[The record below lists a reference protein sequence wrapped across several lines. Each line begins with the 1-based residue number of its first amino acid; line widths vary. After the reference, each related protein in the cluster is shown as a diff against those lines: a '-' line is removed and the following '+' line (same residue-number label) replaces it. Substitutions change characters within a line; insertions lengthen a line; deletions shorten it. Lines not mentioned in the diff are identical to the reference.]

1 MLICRILNT
10 RVHLLNQFIKSKK
23 MSYTAPID
31 ETKFWL
37 YEILEANRLFNI
49 SEFHGLKKEDLNLI
63 LSEAA
68 KITSET
74 IYPLNRKSDQIPAKL
89 ENGICRTTP
98 GFANAYNLLV
108 QGGWTSISGN
118 QKYGGMGLPST
129 VTSCFNEYFGSACL
143 SFSLLFLMNQGQI
156 DALENHANEQIK
168 NIFLP
173 KLNSGEWTGTMNLTE
188 PQAGS
193 DVGALTT
200 KAEKNSDGSYLI
212 TGQKIYI
219 SWGEHDLSTN
229 ICHLV
234 LARLPNSPKGSKGVS
249 LFIVPKYIQ
258 NEEDEWLL
266 ENNVKA
272 ISLEKKM
279 GMHGSPTAIIEYNR
293 SQGWLVGDENAG
305 LHAMF
310 TMMNNARLGVGIEGL
325 SQCELATQKAM
336 EFAKTRKQ
344 GYAKID
350 NAKGV
355 ILDHPDVRRMLLTM
369 KSLTSAVRALCLDA
383 ALSLDLSK
391 SNDKQVANRENARA
405 SFLIPIAKAFSTD
418 TGCRVADLG
427 IQVHGG
433 MGYVEETGVS
443 QVLRD
448 VRVTAIYEGTNG
460 IQAIDLI
467 GRKLSDN
474 GKAAYSLIDEIKITI
489 RNCRDHEDLQVK
501 DMGKE
506 LSQALVC
513 LESSL
518 NWMLN
523 QNDFNDKLAGATPFL
538 TAFGLILGANYLV
551 KAALKS
557 NALDKKALAQFYC
570 LNILPEMK
578 AYGVMSQ
585 SGQNSLYNFSNSFFG
600 FSY

>member
-1 MLICRILNT
+1 
-10 RVHLLNQFIKSKK
+10 
-23 MSYTAPID
+23 MSYIAPID

-37 YEILEANRLFNI
+37 YEILEAKRLF
-49 SEFHGLKKEDLNLI
+49 SVPSFHDFKEEDLNLI

-68 KITSET
+68 KITSES
-74 IYPLNRKSDQIPAKL
+74 IYPLNQKSDQIPAKL

-98 GFANAYNLLV
+98 GFADAYESLV
-108 QGGWTSISGN
+108 RGGWTGISGS

-156 DALENHANEQIK
+156 DALENHANENLK

-200 KAEKNSDGSYLI
+200 KADINSDGSYSI

-219 SWGEHDLSTN
+219 SWGEHDLSSN

-234 LARLPNSPKGSKGVS
+234 LARLPSSPKGSKGVS

-258 NEEDEWLL
+258 NENDEWLL

-279 GMHGSPTAIIEYNR
+279 GMHGSPTAVIEYKQ
-293 SQGWLVGDENAG
+293 SKGWLVGEENAG

-325 SQCELATQKAM
+325 SQCELATQKAL

-344 GYAKID
+344 GNAKID
-350 NAKGV
+350 NKKGV
-355 ILDHPDVRRMLLTM
+355 ILDHPDVRRMIITM
-369 KSLTSAVRALCLDA
+369 KSLTAAVRALCLDA

-391 SNDKQVANRENARA
+391 SNDKQVATKENIRA
-405 SFLIPIAKAFSTD
+405 SFLIPIAKAFSTEI
-418 TGCRVADLG
+418 GCRVADMG

-433 MGYVEETGVS
+433 MGYIEETGVA

-448 VRVTAIYEGTNG
+448 VRVTSIYEGTNG

-467 GRKLSDN
+467 GRKLSDS
-474 GKAAYSLIDEIKITI
+474 GKAANGLIDDIKLTI
-489 RNCRDHEDLQVK
+489 RECCDHSDQQIKE
-501 DMGKE
+501 MGAK
-506 LSQALVC
+506 LSKSLVC
-513 LESSL
+513 LETSL
-518 NWMLN
+518 KWMLG
-523 QNDFNDKLAGATPFL
+523 QEDFNERLAGASPFL
-538 TAFGLILGANYLV
+538 KAFGLILGGNYLI
-551 KAALKS
+551 KAALKKCS
-557 NALDKKALAQFYC
+557 LDRKSLAHFYC
-570 LNILPEMK
+570 LNVLPEME
-578 AYGVMSQ
+578 AYGAMSQ
-585 SGQNSLYNFSNSFFG
+585 SGKDSLYEYSDQFFG
-600 FSY
+600 FS

>member
-1 MLICRILNT
+1 
-10 RVHLLNQFIKSKK
+10 
-23 MSYTAPID
+23 MSYIAPVD

-37 YEILEANRLFNI
+37 YEILEARRLF
-49 SEFHGLKKEDLNLI
+49 SVSSFHGFKEEDLNLI
-63 LSEAA
+63 LGEAA
-68 KITSET
+68 KITSES
-74 IYPLNRKSDQIPAKL
+74 IYPLNQKSDQIPAKL

-98 GFANAYNLLV
+98 GFTDVYELLV
-108 QGGWTSISGN
+108 QGGWAGISGS

-156 DALENHANEQIK
+156 DALENHANDHIK
-168 NIFLP
+168 NTFLP

-188 PQAGS
+188 PHAGS

-200 KAEKNSDGSYLI
+200 KAEKNVDGSYAI

-219 SWGEHDLSTN
+219 SWGEHDLSNN

-249 LFIVPKYIQ
+249 LFVVPKYIQ
-258 NEEDEWLL
+258 NEEGEWHAD
-266 ENNVKA
+266 NNVKA

-279 GMHGSPTAIIEYNR
+279 GMHGSPTAVIEYR
-293 SQGWLVGDENAG
+293 QSQGWLVGEESAG

-325 SQCELATQKAM
+325 SQCELATQKAL
-336 EFAKTRKQ
+336 EFAKIRKQ
-344 GYAKID
+344 GHAKID
-350 NAKGV
+350 NGKGV

-369 KSLTSAVRALCLDA
+369 KSLTDAARALCLDA

-391 SNDKQVANRENARA
+391 SNDKQVANKENARA

-418 TGCRVADLG
+418 IGCRVADIG

-433 MGYVEETGVS
+433 MGYVEETGVA

-460 IQAIDLI
+460 IQAIDLV
-467 GRKLSDN
+467 GRKLSDSGNAAN
-474 GKAAYSLIDEIKITI
+474 GLIDEMKTTI
-489 RNCRDHEDLQVK
+489 SECCDNADQHLKE
-501 DMGKE
+501 MGNR
-506 LSQALVC
+506 LSKSLVC
-513 LESSL
+513 LETSL
-518 NWMLN
+518 NWMLK
-523 QNDFNDKLAGATPFL
+523 QEDFNEKLAGASPFL
-538 TAFGLILGANYLV
+538 KAFGLILGANYLV
-551 KAALKS
+551 KAALKTGS
-557 NALDKKALAQFYC
+557 LDRKSLAQFYC
-570 LNILPEMK
+570 SNMLPEME

-585 SGQNSLYNFSNSFFG
+585 SGKDSLYKFSDRFFG
-600 FSY
+600 FSQ

>member
-1 MLICRILNT
+1 
-10 RVHLLNQFIKSKK
+10 
-23 MSYTAPID
+23 MSYIAPID

-37 YEILEANRLFNI
+37 NEVLDAKRLFSI
-49 SEFHGLKKEDLNLI
+49 SNFNGFKEEDLNLI
-63 LSEAA
+63 LGEAA
-68 KITSET
+68 KITSES
-74 IYPLNRKSDQIPAKL
+74 IYPLNQKSDKIPANL

-98 GFANAYNLLV
+98 GFKDAYELLV
-108 QGGWTSISGN
+108 QGGWTGISGS

-143 SFSLLFLMNQGQI
+143 SFSLLFLMSQGQI
-156 DALENHANEQIK
+156 DALENHASEHIK

-200 KAEKNSDGSYLI
+200 KAEKNNDGSYSI

-219 SWGEHDLSTN
+219 SWGEHDLSSN

-234 LARLPNSPKGSKGVS
+234 LARLPDSPKGSKGVS
-249 LFIVPKYIQ
+249 LFIVPKFIQ

-279 GMHGSPTAIIEYNR
+279 GMHGSPTAVIEYR
-293 SQGWLVGDENAG
+293 QSQGWLVGEENAG

-310 TMMNNARLGVGIEGL
+310 TMMNNARLGVGVEGL
-325 SQCELATQKAM
+325 SQCELATQKAL

-350 NAKGV
+350 NGKGV
-355 ILDHPDVRRMLLTM
+355 ILDHPDVRRMLITM
-369 KSLTSAVRALCLDA
+369 KSLTVAVRALCLDA

-391 SNDKQVANRENARA
+391 SNDKQVATRENVRA

-418 TGCRVADLG
+418 IGCRVADIG

-433 MGYVEETGVS
+433 MGYVEETGAA

-467 GRKLSDN
+467 GRKLSDS
-474 GKAAYSLIDEIKITI
+474 GKAANCLIDEIKNTVSECYDNADQQI
-489 RNCRDHEDLQVK
+489 K
-501 DMGKE
+501 DMGKR
-506 LSQALVC
+506 LSRSLEC
-513 LESSL
+513 LEISL
-518 NWMLN
+518 AWMLKQKDIN
-523 QNDFNDKLAGATPFL
+523 ERLAGATPFL
-538 TAFGLILGANYLV
+538 KAFGMILGANYLV
-551 KAALKS
+551 KAAI
-557 NALDKKALAQFYC
+557 KAGSSDRTSLAQFYC
-570 LNILPEMK
+570 LNILPEME
-578 AYGVMSQ
+578 AYGAMSK
-585 SGQNSLYNFSNSFFG
+585 GGKDSLYDFSDKFFG
-600 FSY
+600 FS

>member
-1 MLICRILNT
+1 
-10 RVHLLNQFIKSKK
+10 
-23 MSYTAPID
+23 MSYIAPID

-37 YEILEANRLFNI
+37 YEILEAKRLF
-49 SEFHGLKKEDLNLI
+49 SVSSFHGFREEDLNLI

-68 KITSET
+68 KITSES
-74 IYPLNRKSDQIPAKL
+74 IYPLNQKSDQIPAKL

-98 GFANAYNLLV
+98 GFADAYECLV
-108 QGGWTSISGN
+108 QGGWTGISGS

-156 DALENHANEQIK
+156 DALENHANENIK

-200 KAEKNSDGSYLI
+200 KAEINSDGSYAI

-219 SWGEHDLSTN
+219 SWGEHDLSSN

-234 LARLPNSPKGSKGVS
+234 LARLPSSPKGSKGVS

-258 NEEDEWLL
+258 NEKDEWLL

-272 ISLEKKM
+272 VSLEKKM
-279 GMHGSPTAIIEYNR
+279 GMHGSPTAVIEYKQ
-293 SQGWLVGDENAG
+293 SKGWLVGEENAG

-325 SQCELATQKAM
+325 SQCELATQKAL

-344 GYAKID
+344 GNAKID
-350 NAKGV
+350 NGKGV
-355 ILDHPDVRRMLLTM
+355 ILDHPDVRRMIIMM
-369 KSLTSAVRALCLDA
+369 KSLTAAVRALCLDA

-391 SNDKQVANRENARA
+391 SNDKQVATKENIRA
-405 SFLIPIAKAFSTD
+405 SFLIPIAKAFSTEI
-418 TGCRVADLG
+418 GCRVADIG

-433 MGYVEETGVS
+433 MGYVEETGVA

-467 GRKLSDN
+467 GRKLSDR
-474 GKAAYSLIDEIKITI
+474 GKAANGLIDEIKLTI
-489 RNCRDHEDLQVK
+489 SECYDHTDNQIKE
-501 DMGKE
+501 MGAK
-506 LSQALVC
+506 LSKSLVC
-513 LESSL
+513 LEISL
-518 NWMLN
+518 NWMLG
-523 QNDFNDKLAGATPFL
+523 QEDFNERLAGASPFL
-538 TAFGLILGANYLV
+538 RAFGLILGGNYLI
-551 KAALKS
+551 KAALKTCS
-557 NALDKKALAQFYC
+557 SDRKSLAQFYC
-570 LNILPEMK
+570 LNVLPEME
-578 AYGVMSQ
+578 AYGAMSQ
-585 SGQNSLYNFSNSFFG
+585 SGKDSLYEYSDQFFG
-600 FSY
+600 FS

>member
-1 MLICRILNT
+1 
-10 RVHLLNQFIKSKK
+10 
-23 MSYTAPID
+23 MSYIAPVD

-37 YEILEANRLFNI
+37 YEILKAKRLFSVSN
-49 SEFHGLKKEDLNLI
+49 FHGFKEEDLNLI

-68 KITSET
+68 KITSES
-74 IYPLNRKSDQIPAKL
+74 IYPLNQKSDQIPATL

-98 GFANAYNLLV
+98 GFANAYELLV
-108 QGGWTSISGN
+108 QGGWTGISGS
-118 QKYGGMGLPST
+118 QQYGGMGLPTT

-156 DALENHANEQIK
+156 DALENHANENIK

-200 KAEKNSDGSYLI
+200 KAEINDDGSYAI

-219 SWGEHDLSTN
+219 SWGEHDLSSN

-234 LARLPNSPKGSKGVS
+234 LARLPSSPKGSKGIS

-258 NEEDEWLL
+258 NEKDEWLL

-279 GMHGSPTAIIEYNR
+279 GMHGSPTAVIEYR
-293 SQGWLVGDENAG
+293 QSQGWLVGEENAG

-325 SQCELATQKAM
+325 SQCELATQKAV

-344 GYAKID
+344 GNAKID
-350 NAKGV
+350 NGKGF
-355 ILDHPDVRRMLLTM
+355 ILDHPDVRRMIIMM
-369 KSLTSAVRALCLDA
+369 KSLTAAVRALCLDA

-391 SNDKQVANRENARA
+391 SNDKQVASKENIRA

-418 TGCRVADLG
+418 IGCRVADIG

-433 MGYVEETGVS
+433 MGYVEETGVA

-467 GRKLSDN
+467 GRKLSDR
-474 GKAAYSLIDEIKITI
+474 GKAAKGLIDEIKSTI
-489 RNCRDHEDLQVK
+489 RECYDNK
-501 DMGKE
+501 DQQIKE
-506 LSQALVC
+506 IGAKLSKSLVC
-513 LESSL
+513 LETSL
-518 NWMLN
+518 HWMLE
-523 QNDFNDKLAGATPFL
+523 QEDFNERLAGATPFL
-538 TAFGLILGANYLV
+538 KAFGLILGGNYLV
-551 KAALKS
+551 KAALKTGS
-557 NALDKKALAQFYC
+557 LDRKSLAQFYC
-570 LNILPEMK
+570 LNVLPEME
-578 AYGVMSQ
+578 AYGAMSQ
-585 SGQNSLYNFSNSFFG
+585 SGKDSLYEFSDQFFG
-600 FSY
+600 FS

>member
-1 MLICRILNT
+1 
-10 RVHLLNQFIKSKK
+10 

-37 YEILEANRLFNI
+37 YEILNAKRLFSI
-49 SEFHGLKKEDLNLI
+49 SNFSGLKQGDLNLI
-63 LSEAA
+63 LTEAA
-68 KITSET
+68 RITSET
-74 IYPLNRKSDQIPAKL
+74 IYPLNQKSDQIPAKL
-89 ENGICRTTP
+89 ENGVCRTTP
-98 GFANAYNLLV
+98 GFGNAYDLLV
-108 QGGWTSISGN
+108 EGGWTGISGN
-118 QKYGGMGLPST
+118 QKYGGMGLPSI

-156 DALENHANEQIK
+156 DALENHANESIK

-200 KAEKNSDGSYLI
+200 KAEKNGDGSYAI

-234 LARLPNSPKGSKGVS
+234 LARLPNSPRGSKGVS

-258 NEEDEWLL
+258 NEEGEWFL

-279 GMHGSPTAIIEYNR
+279 GMHGSPTAVIEYKQ
-293 SQGWLVGDENAG
+293 SQGWLVGEENAG
-305 LHAMF
+305 LYAMF

-325 SQCELATQKAM
+325 SQCELATQKAV

-344 GYAKID
+344 GNAKID
-350 NAKGV
+350 NGKGV
-355 ILDHPDVRRMLLTM
+355 ILDHPDVRRMIITM
-369 KSLTSAVRALCLDA
+369 KSLTAAVRALCLDA

-391 SNDKQVANRENARA
+391 SNDKQIATKENLRA

-418 TGCRVADLG
+418 IGCRVADIG

-433 MGYVEETGVS
+433 MGYVEETGIA

-467 GRKLSDN
+467 GRKLSDS
-474 GKAAYSLIDEIKITI
+474 GKAANGLINEIKLTI
-489 RNCRDHEDLQVK
+489 SQCYDGGDQQIK
-501 DMGKE
+501 DMGAK
-506 LSQALVC
+506 LSKSLGC
-513 LESSL
+513 LETSL
-518 NWMLN
+518 HWMLG
-523 QNDFNDKLAGATPFL
+523 QEDFNERLAGATPFL
-538 TAFGLILGANYLV
+538 KSFGLILGANYLV
-551 KAALKS
+551 KAALKTD
-557 NALDKKALAQFYC
+557 ALDRKSLAQFYC
-570 LNILPEMK
+570 LNMLPEME
-578 AYGVMSQ
+578 AYGTMSQ
-585 SGQNSLYNFSNSFFG
+585 SGKDSLYEFSDQFFG
-600 FSY
+600 FS